1 MLVCTLTLAAAA
13 FAQEAPQAVEGPFLI
28 PSVRAWVDGEVPE
41 ATIGLLLYADGS
53 QFVVSGGA
61 DASAYPD
68 ATVIEADEDWIL
80 YPGLLHADFPEGLGS
95 APANPYVGTA
105 SDPTVGPIPAMEY
118 GEHGSF
124 FGHLF
129 ASDFA
134 DWDVESPEDWRALGF
149 TAGAL
154 LPNRG
159 LLQGKLSML
168 SFNGRPLAESLL
180 MRDGHSLLS
189 LRGSGGYPQTQ
200 MAALAMLRQVL
211 LDQDLESLSPDL
223 VVGNQVIVRANGPR
237 QIENILDLHRDFA
250 AEDDR
255 WVILGGAGA
264 WKHAARLKE
273 QNMAVLYRM
282 SFTEAAESEEELEAD
297 DGDGRPYWQ
306 DPLRLR
312 EEKRRR
318 HQEVVDDYLML
329 RATGVPCALVAP
341 KKADDLG
348 MMVAQWTDEV
358 GLKLST
364 DEIYFDLAKAPAA
377 HLGYS
382 KKLNGYVLSR
392 GPYDFEEPNLAWVF
406 TDGRGWEYPAPEV
419 EEEGASEEGE
429 EGSDDEG
436 GTDGAIAAGVWDLV
450 VETPMGNQEFSID
463 LDPENNK
470 VYVFQA
476 HAPKDR
482 DAATGVKYQGDR
494 LKFTFQ
500 VPEPEFEA
508 KIFIKVEGDKMRGKM
523 VTPWGDTPLTGEPG
537 KGTEVA
543 QDDDAD
549 AADDDEAEGGIATGH
564 PQWPVETRL
573 DRFAP
578 SEWAQKRERKVLFRG
593 ATLYRMD
600 GSEPAVSD
608 LLVEDGRI
616 SKIGEDLAL
625 PAGVPEFDASGMH
638 LMPGVIDAHSH
649 LALDAVNEGSM
660 AITAEVR
667 IADMIHPES
676 VGIYRAAA
684 GGTALVQSLHGS
696 ANPIGGQAATWEMDY
711 LATSIEDLLIPEAPR
726 NIKFALGENVKQS
739 NWSAAWGKRFPN
751 SRVGVQA
758 TFRRAF
764 RDAQDYKLRRTRAE
778 QGLDPGFR
786 RDVRLE
792 VLSDILDNKVHIQCH
807 SYRADELLMF
817 LEICKEFGIEGP
829 TFQHVL
835 EGYKVAPEL
844 AEYGAMA
851 STFSDWWA
859 YKFEVRDAIPW
870 NVNIMDRAGVTVSIN
885 SDSDE
890 VIRRLNTE
898 AAKGMLY
905 GGMDWQTAMATC
917 TLNPAKQLRL
927 EDRLGTLEVGKDATL
942 TLFDGPPLSGYS
954 RCRMTLARGVV
965 IYEAPTNLDSRWGDY
980 SMAIADFV
988 GAATAETEAE
998 PQAHDLDTR
1007 DQDEAWERWTHNG
1020 KGHAVAIEGATIHP
1034 IAGEPFVGN
1043 VLLLDGRIANIQK
1056 GQVPGMRRPG
1066 MEVVKAEGKHL
1077 YPGFVS
1083 GFDRTGLYEIGAVR
1097 SSRDDIEIGTDQPD
1111 LSIASAIHA
1120 DSDHIQVTRF
1130 NGVAYVMV
1138 GQNSGRI
1145 RGQTALIQLDGVTT
1159 EDLVL
1164 EEDLGLFLQFPR
1176 VSRFEQEDG
1185 PETPD
1190 EVEELNRMFDEART
1204 YAARMQRFADANASD
1219 FRRDAKLEAL
1229 VPYLEGRRDV
1239 YLYANDAPTIM
1250 AARAWAREQ
1259 GIRPVYIGARD
1270 AWKVAGYL
1278 GRDQARVIVGAVHR
1292 LPGSQFDPFD
1302 APYRCAAV
1310 LRMAGCTVGFTT
1322 DDPEF
1327 TRNLPFQGATAAAW
1341 GLGRPD
1347 ALHALTLGA
1356 AEALGVDRF
1365 IGSIEEGKVAT
1376 VFLTS
1381 GDPLLLQD
1389 PVERMWIA
1397 GKEVEL
1403 TSKQTRLRDRY
1414 MERLK

>member
-1 MLVCTLTLAAAA
+1 MAVAA

-28 PSVRAWVDGEVPE
+28 PTVRTWGHGDMPE

-53 QFVVSGGA
+53 QKALPAGVDPA
-61 DASAYPD
+61 DYPQ
-68 ATVIEADEDWIL
+68 ATVIEAGEDWIL
-80 YPGLLHADFPEGLGS
+80 YPGLTHADFPGGLGDTPS
-95 APANPYVGTA
+95 NPYVGTA

-124 FGHLF
+124 YGHLF
-129 ASDFA
+129 ASDIA
-134 DWDVESPEDWRALGF
+134 DWDAESVEDWRGYGF

-154 LPNRG
+154 LPKRG
-159 LLQGKLSML
+159 LLQGKASLI
-168 SFNGRPLAESLL
+168 SFNGRPLAEALL
-180 MRDGHSLLS
+180 MRDGRGLMS
-189 LRGSGGYPQTQ
+189 LRGTGGYPQTQ

-211 LDQDLESLSPDL
+211 LDQGLEDLSPDL
-223 VVGNQVIVRANGPR
+223 IVGDRMVVRANGPR

-250 AEDDR
+250 APGNK

-273 QNMAVLYRM
+273 QEMTVLYRM
-282 SFTEAAESEEELEAD
+282 DFDEAPESEEDLEAD
-297 DGDGRPYWQ
+297 DSEGRPYWQ
-306 DPLRLR
+306 DPQRLR

-318 HQEVVDDYLML
+318 HQEAVDDYLLL
-329 RATGVPCALVAP
+329 RATGVTCALVAP
-341 KKADDLG
+341 KDADDLG
-348 MMVAQWTDEV
+348 MMVAQWTDET
-358 GLKLST
+358 GIQLSSE
-364 DEIYFDLAKAPAA
+364 EIYHDLSMAPAR

-382 KKLNGYVLSR
+382 KSISGYALSR
-392 GPYDFEEPNLAWVF
+392 GAYDFEEPNLAWVF
-406 TDGRGWEYPAPEV
+406 SDGRGWEFPEPEV
-419 EEEGASEEGE
+419 EEEAEASEEAEDASDEESE
-429 EGSDDEG
+429 EG
-436 GTDGAIAAGVWDLV
+436 GAIVSGVWDLV
-450 VETPMGNQEFSID
+450 VETPMGDQEFSVE

-482 DAATGVKYQGDR
+482 DSATGVKFQGQR
-494 LKFTFQ
+494 VKFVFQ

-508 KIFIKVEGDKMRGKM
+508 QIFLKAEGDSMKGKM
-523 VTPWGDTPLTGEPG
+523 VTPWGDTPLTGEAG
-537 KGTEVA
+537 KGTAVA
-543 QDDDAD
+543 QESDSS
-549 AADDDEAEGGIATGH
+549 DDEDESDAIATGH

-578 SEWAQKRERKVLFRG
+578 SDWAQKRERKILFRG

-600 GSEPAVSD
+600 GSEPDIAD

-649 LALDAVNEGSM
+649 LALDSVNEGSM

-667 IADMIHPES
+667 IADMIHPGS

-711 LATSIEDLLIPEAPR
+711 LATSIADLLIPEAPR

-739 NWSAAWGKRFPN
+739 NWSSAWGKRFPN

-764 RDAQDYKLRRTRAE
+764 RDAQDYKLRRMRAE
-778 QGLDPGFR
+778 QGLEPGFR

-965 IYEAPTNLDSRWGDY
+965 LYEAPTDLDSRWGDY

-988 GAATAETEAE
+988 GAGDGES
-998 PQAHDLDTR
+998 LDAPKPRDFDSR
-1007 DQDEAWERWTHNG
+1007 DQDAAWERWTHNG

-1034 IAGEPFVGN
+1034 ISGEPFVGN
-1043 VLLLDGRIANIQK
+1043 VLLLDGRIANIQQ
-1056 GQVPGMRRPG
+1056 GTVPGMRRPG

-1185 PETPD
+1185 PETPE
-1190 EVEELNRMFDEART
+1190 EVEDLDRMFDEART
-1204 YAARMQRFADANASD
+1204 YAARMQRFAEANTSD

-1250 AARAWAREQ
+1250 AARAWAKEQ

-1292 LPGSQFDPFD
+1292 LPGSRFDPFD